1 MTRPPKTDQFLGG
14 AGQEVSDAQELN
26 RLLDENRRL
35 KHLVAELS
43 LDNRILKDVLGK
55 K

>member
-1 MTRPPKTDQFLGG
+1 M
-14 AGQEVSDAQELN
+14 EVFDAQELN

-35 KHLVAELS
+35 KHLVAELA